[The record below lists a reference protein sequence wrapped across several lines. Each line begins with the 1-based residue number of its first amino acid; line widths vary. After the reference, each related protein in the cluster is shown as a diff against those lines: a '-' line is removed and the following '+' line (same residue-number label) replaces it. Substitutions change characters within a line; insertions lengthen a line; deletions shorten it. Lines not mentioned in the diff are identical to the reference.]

1 MVLQS
6 PFHAYYAARMLER
19 VAEKEQFVPVFASS
33 GIQVYPFQVAAAGF
47 ALRSP
52 YQKGVILCD
61 EAGMGKSHEAMLV
74 MVQRWMEG
82 QNRILLCIP
91 NADLL
96 AQWVELLEQY
106 YTVPYITLTNKN
118 DWAANSSSENPNA
131 FDHSG
136 IVITTYDFAADHAEE
151 AGAIAW
157 DLTVFEEANALSG
170 VYQAENKQAKALHQ
184 IAGNAFK
191 LLLTG
196 TPIEKNIMDL
206 YGLIYFIDD
215 TVLPGEQEFLSR
227 YLRKPENY
235 PELAKRISKYCFRT
249 LRSQARSYAKIPSRV
264 LVTHEYQTSQQ
275 EKQLHKL
282 LSAYIDRPDKLA
294 FPEMDSYDLALR
306 LFGLLGSS
314 TAALSQ
320 AVKGILK
327 RLESN
332 PEGSEE
338 CAQLTAILDACVG
351 IKEDSKAK
359 ALMIGLEKGFVLL
372 KQKGAARK
380 AVLFTESIETQ
391 KMLLPIVS
399 RKYKAVIYNGSKD
412 YSAIREFLQTG
423 EVLITTD
430 SGAKGFHLAAASFV
444 IHYDLLY
451 NTLKMEQRIDRCH
464 RLGQQ
469 NDVLSLAFINKENFA
484 DVRKLELV
492 SKRMLVSDGVFGVSD
507 DVIGG
512 FTEDLPAAMD
522 VISQRVRSKAQ
533 IEEDH
538 QRTLTERSDDNKKI
552 VQSAEEILFTTFH
565 KDIASQMRI
574 TPQYIE
580 DRSAE
585 INHTLWEL
593 AKYFFQRY
601 NAEHTDCYYVID
613 EDAQTITATNYE
625 TLPTLFYYWDGSRN
639 KKYQSQKAYGM
650 AKDFKPRHG
659 RITLTSI
666 IGRGILHE
674 LECAERG
681 ELEIRSEELGI
692 SGSEIG
698 LYFVELF
705 AGKKR
710 VLEKFVLCGRK
721 SDGTALSEEECAR
734 ILQLPVV
741 SYTDGTHKAPHW
753 LKQSGRSLPL
763 DHLVPVDALIAEEA
777 KKLSPAREEEISRL
791 KQKATAQKV
800 ALTKEVEQLSSQ
812 LKALESGKAQVTN
825 DRLKLLSLD
834 KQIAQFRRTY
844 MAKQE
849 SQFFDAMKIDLEMEE
864 KIKALMEKDSLSAGV
879 TREFVI
885 QISMQHS
892 S

>member
-6 PFHAYYAARMLER
+6 TFHAYYAARMLES
-19 VAEKEQFVPVFASS
+19 VAEEEQFLPVFASS

-47 ALRSP
+47 ALCSP

-61 EAGMGKSHEAMLV
+61 EAGMGKSHEAMLI
-74 MVQRWMEG
+74 MVQRWLEG

-91 NADLL
+91 NGDLL

-118 DWAANSSSENPNA
+118 EWATNSSRENPNA

-136 IVITTYDFAADHAEE
+136 IVITTYDFAADHATE
-151 AGAIAW
+151 AEAISW
-157 DLTVFEEANALSG
+157 DLAVFEEANALSG
-170 VYQAENKQAKALHQ
+170 VYQPENKQARALRR
-184 IAGNAFK
+184 IAGNGFK
-191 LLLTG
+191 VLLTG

-206 YGLIYFIDD
+206 YGLIYFIDE

-235 PELAKRISKYCFRT
+235 PELAKRVSKYCFRT
-249 LRSQARSYAKIPSRV
+249 LRSQARSYAKIPTRV
-264 LVTHEYQTSQQ
+264 LITHEYETSPQ
-275 EKQLHKL
+275 EKQIYKL

-338 CAQLTAILDACVG
+338 CSQLTAILEACEGV
-351 IKEDSKAK
+351 KEDSKAK
-359 ALMIGLEKGFVLL
+359 ALMIGLEKGFALL

-391 KMLLPIVS
+391 KMLLPIVN
-399 RKYKAVIYNGSKD
+399 RKYKTVIYNGSKD
-412 YSAIREFLQTG
+412 YSAIREFLQTA

-469 NDVLSLAFINKENFA
+469 NDVLSLAFINKDNFA

-512 FTEDLPAAMD
+512 FTEDLPAAMG
-522 VISQRVRSKAQ
+522 VISDRVRSKTQ

-538 QRTLTERSDDNKKI
+538 QRTLAERSEENKQI
-552 VQSAEEILFTTFH
+552 VQSAEDILFTTFS
-565 KDIASQMRI
+565 KELAGQVRI

-585 INHTLWEL
+585 LNRTLWEL
-593 AKYFFQRY
+593 AKHFFSRY
-601 NAEHTDCYYVID
+601 NAEHTDCHYVID
-613 EDAQTITATNYE
+613 EDTQTITATNYE

-666 IGRGILHE
+666 IGRGILYE

-681 ELEIRSEELGI
+681 ELGIRSEELGI
-692 SGSEIG
+692 LGSEIG
-698 LYFVELF
+698 LYSVEIF

-710 VLEKFVLCGRK
+710 VAEKFVLCGRTEN
-721 SDGTALSEEECAR
+721 GEALSEDECKKL
-734 ILQLPVV
+734 LQLPVD
-741 SYTDGTHKAPHW
+741 SCTEDKHKSPHW
-753 LKQSGRSLPL
+753 LKQGGSSQPL
-763 DHLVPVDALIAEEA
+763 DRYVPVDTLIAEEA
-777 KKLSPAREEEISRL
+777 KKLSPVQEEEISRL
-791 KQKATAQKV
+791 RQQAATRKG
-800 ALTKEVEQLSSQ
+800 ALAKEVEQLSSQ
-812 LKALESGKAQVTN
+812 LKAMEASREQVTN

-834 KQIAQFRRTY
+834 KQITQLRRAY
-844 MAKQE
+844 MTKQE
-849 SQFFDAMKIDLEMEE
+849 SQFFDAMKIDLELDE
-864 KIKALMEKDSLSAGV
+864 KIKTLTEKEILSARV
-879 TREFVI
+879 TREFI
-885 QISMQHS
+885 ISIRQH
-892 S
+892 